1 MYAALCSSESA
12 RSVNALLAKH
22 EHYAIKSP
30 SLRELVQPRHVIERF
45 AQFPEQRTD
54 IVIKRPSPSCKRIP
68 DNIRNKIARLRS
80 KGVRFDDIAKRLKM
94 PVGTCKSVMHQ
105 RKKEKQ

>member
-1 MYAALCSSESA
+1 MYAALWGAESA

-22 EHYAIKSP
+22 EHYAIKSL

-54 IVIKRPSPSCKRIP
+54 IIRRKSPSCQRVS
-68 DNIRNKIARLRS
+68 DEIRDEIERLRS
-80 KGVRFDDIAKRLKM
+80 EGVRFNDIAKRLNM